1 MNETIDL
8 QQETIDMFLDPGI
21 YMAYV
26 KKKQEVRA
34 APYRYRYLLYHTVLL
49 ELELELLE
57 SLRTVERYSMI

>member
-49 ELELELLE
+49 EFKNFLLKY
-57 SLRTVERYSMI
+57 VQ

>member
-49 ELELELLE
+49 ELELEFKNFLLKY
-57 SLRTVERYSMI
+57 VQ